1 MGFSRQESGVGCHS
15 FLQGSSRDLPDPG
28 IEPWPHTLQA
38 DSLPSELGKPT
49 CMRYLDSQIQRQ
61 NVEQLLSGAGGRGNG
76 ESLLNT
82 HRVSVWPNE
91 KNSAQWCVCTQCH
104 WTIHLKIIK
113 MVNFMLYAFH
123 QNFKNHILKKK
134 KGPLWGLILL
144 VNWLSYCIPVV
155 WSNTRLDVAVMMSF
169 RSD

>member
-1 MGFSRQESGVGCHS
+1 MTLWILSNQTPLSMKFSMQEYWSGSHP
-15 FLQGSSRDLPDPG
+15 FSRDLPDPG

-91 KNSAQWCVCTQCH
+91 KNSAQRCVCTQCH
-104 WTIHLKIIK
+104 
-113 MVNFMLYAFH
+113 
-123 QNFKNHILKKK
+123 
-134 KGPLWGLILL
+134 
-144 VNWLSYCIPVV
+144 
-155 WSNTRLDVAVMMSF
+155 
-169 RSD
+169 